1 MDGSFVEAR
10 SSCDPEAIA
19 AREAELNG
27 RPQRIAPL
35 AEEQLGEDVRAL
47 VERIHGSIGLTSP
60 PVIDDYFRTI
70 AKHPSIFRNQ
80 LETGTTLFTGRLP
93 PRDRELAVLRIGWLM
108 RAPYEWGEHVKIA
121 KRHGVAAEEIERVIE
136 GAAAPGW
143 SAHETAILRAVEELL
158 SHQAMSDP
166 VWDALAKTWDEPQ
179 LIEFLAMVGHYV
191 ATAML
196 QNALRV
202 RLTEENPGLTRR

>member
-1 MDGSFVEAR
+1 MDGSWIENR

-19 AREAELNG
+19 ARDAEING

-35 AEEQLGEDVRAL
+35 APEALGPEVMSL
-47 VERIHGSIGLTSP
+47 VERIHASIGLTSP
-60 PVIDDYFRTI
+60 PVIDDYFRTV
-70 AKHPSIFRNQ
+70 AKHPQIFRHQ
-80 LETGTTLFTGRLP
+80 LETGTTLFTGKLP
-93 PRDRELAVLRIGWLM
+93 PRDRELAVLRIAWLL

-121 KRHGVAAEEIERVIE
+121 KRYDVALDEIERVIE
-136 GAAAPGW
+136 GSAAAGW
-143 SAHETAILRAVEELL
+143 TAHETAILRAVEELL
-158 SHQAMSDP
+158 SQQAMADAT
-166 VWDALAKTWDEPQ
+166 WAALAQGWDEPQ

-191 ATAML
+191 ATALL

>member
-1 MDGSFVEAR
+1 MDGSFIETR

-19 AREAELNG
+19 AREAEING
-27 RPQRIAPL
+27 RPQRIEPL
-35 AEEQLGEDVRAL
+35 APEALGEEVRAL
-47 VERIHGSIGLTSP
+47 VQEIHGSIGIPTP
-60 PVIDDYFRTI
+60 PVIDAYFRTV
-70 AKHPSIFRNQ
+70 AKHPEIFRRQ

-93 PRDRELAVLRIGWLM
+93 ARERELAVLRVGWLL

-121 KRHGVAAEEIERVIE
+121 KRYGVEPEEIERVIE
-136 GAAAPGW
+136 GSSSPGW
-143 SAHETAILRAVEELL
+143 SEHEAAILCGVEELL
-158 SHQAMSDP
+158 SRQAMSDA
-166 VWDALAKTWDEPQ
+166 VWETLAKSWDEPQ

>member
-1 MDGSFVEAR
+1 MDGSFVETR

-19 AREAELNG
+19 AREAEING

-35 AEEQLGEDVRAL
+35 APEELGPEVTAL
-47 VERIHGSIGLTSP
+47 VHDIHASIGLTTP
-60 PVIDDYFRTI
+60 PVIDDYFRTV
-70 AKHPSIFRNQ
+70 AKHPGIFRRQ

-93 PRDRELAVLRIGWLM
+93 PRDRELAVLRVGWLL

-121 KRHGVAAEEIERVIE
+121 KRYGVAPDEIERVIE
-136 GAAAPGW
+136 GSTAAGW
-143 SAHETAILRAVEELL
+143 SEHETAILRAVEELL
-158 SHQAMSDP
+158 AEQAMSDAT
-166 VWDALAKTWDEPQ
+166 WDVLTRTWDEPQ

-191 ATAML
+191 ATALL

-202 RLTEENPGLTRR
+202 RLTDDNPGLTRR

>member
-19 AREAELNG
+19 AREAEING
-27 RPQRIAPL
+27 RPQRIEPL
-35 AEEQLGEDVRAL
+35 APEQLGDEVKAL
-47 VERIHGSIGLTSP
+47 VENIHASIGISTP
-60 PVIDDYFRTI
+60 PVIDAYFRTI
-70 AKHPSIFRNQ
+70 AKHPAIFRHQ
-80 LETGTTLFTGRLP
+80 LETGTSLFTGRLP
-93 PRDRELAVLRIGWLM
+93 PRERELAVLRIGWLL

-121 KRHGVAAEEIERVIE
+121 KRYGVEAEEIARVIE
-136 GAAAPGW
+136 GSAAPGW
-143 SAHETAILRAVEELL
+143 SEHETAILRAVEELL
-158 SHQAMSDP
+158 SHQALSDP
-166 VWDALAKTWDEPQ
+166 VWEALARTWDEPQ

>member
-19 AREAELNG
+19 AREADING
-27 RPQRIAPL
+27 QPQRIAPL
-35 AEEQLGEDVRAL
+35 APEELGPDFQAL
-47 VERIHGSIGLTSP
+47 VERIHGSIGLTTP

-70 AKHPSIFRNQ
+70 AKHPGIFRNQ

-93 PRDRELAVLRIGWLM
+93 PRERELAVLRIGWLL

-121 KRHGVAAEEIERVIE
+121 KRYGVQPQDIERVIE
-136 GAAAPGW
+136 GAAAGGW
-143 SAHETAILRAVEELL
+143 SEHETAILRAVDELL
-158 SHQAMSDP
+158 AHQAMSDA
-166 VWDALAKTWDEPQ
+166 VWATLAKTWDEPQ